1 MYKERIK
8 SAVNPIIATL
18 IWLGATYLF
27 TIVWGILQILFEF
40 HLELAKYLVC
50 IIETVW
56 FGWFL
61 INRVLTE
68 YEAEIGSGKMRIT
81 KILSRRQSEVLIVA
95 LDNITAT
102 YKEKEKEKLKNHR
115 IAKRLSFALPGQKHH
130 AMYIVYNSAGK
141 ENCAYLKLSKK
152 FWDVLKKEKHKERN

>member
-8 SAVNPIIATL
+8 SSVNPIIATL

-40 HLELAKYLVC
+40 QLELAKYLVC

-68 YEAEIGSGKMRIT
+68 YEAEIVSGKMRIT

-95 LDNITAT
+95 LDNISAT
-102 YKEKEKEKLKNHR
+102 YKEKDKLKNHR
-115 IAKRLSFALPGQKHH
+115 IAKRLSFALPGQKHP
-130 AMYIVYNSAGK
+130 AVYIVYNSAGK
-141 ENCAYLKLSKK
+141 ESCAELKLSKK
-152 FWDVLKKEKHKERN
+152 FWDVLKKEKHKERT

>member
-8 SAVNPIIATL
+8 SSVNPIIATL

-40 HLELAKYLVC
+40 QLELAKYLVC

-68 YEAEIGSGKMRIT
+68 YEAEIVSGKMRIT
-81 KILSRRQSEVLIVA
+81 KMGLVGAYHLMVYTN
-95 LDNITAT
+95 D
-102 YKEKEKEKLKNHR
+102 KEKTGG
-115 IAKRLSFALPGQKHH
+115 S
-130 AMYIVYNSAGK
+130 
-141 ENCAYLKLSKK
+141 
-152 FWDVLKKEKHKERN
+152 VLEKHNVINW